1 MFLRSTLL
9 IFMLLFM
16 SRELY
21 AQSAPSRS
29 SNKPSKP
36 PASKPATTKPG
47 AKPVIQYPQVHILG
61 LRPGITFDSVNTVIK
76 AIDGKWREVKI
87 DTLTRNFGDANI
99 RIMVLDSIYV
109 RFAYMRMAFVFE
121 NNTNRLR
128 RISLTP
134 RLSSVE
140 ADRDDDLSEILLLY
154 FGQTWGKPEIQLD
167 LTPAHYR
174 WSRGNIEVK
183 GYIRRGYPLWVIE
196 G

>member
-1 MFLRSTLL
+1 MLLRSILL
-9 IFMLLFM
+9 ILSLLIVDADLF
-16 SRELY
+16 
-21 AQSAPSRS
+21 AQNSPSKPATKPAKPGVQ
-29 SNKPSKP
+29 KPSKP
-36 PASKPATTKPG
+36 A
-47 AKPVIQYPQVHILG
+47 VQYPQVHILG
-61 LRPGITFDSVNTVIK
+61 LRPGITFDSASKVIK
-76 AIDGKWREVKI
+76 EIDGDWREVKL
-87 DTLTRNFGDANI
+87 DTLTRNFGDNSI
-99 RIMVLDSIYV
+99 KIMVLDSIYV

-121 NNTNRLR
+121 NSTGRLR

-134 RLSSVE
+134 RMNSII

>member
-1 MFLRSTLL
+1 LIALMFVRSTLL
-9 IFMLLFM
+9 ILVMLFLSM
-16 SRELY
+16 DLY
-21 AQSAPSRS
+21 AQSTPS
-29 SNKPSKP
+29 KPSKP
-36 PASKPATTKPG
+36 GSTATVKPRPKPA
-47 AKPVIQYPQVHILG
+47 VQYPQVHILG
-61 LRPGITFDSVNTVIK
+61 LRPGITFDSVSSVIK

-87 DTLTRNFGDANI
+87 DTLTRNFGDASI

-140 ADRDDDLSEILLLY
+140 ADREDDLSEILLLY